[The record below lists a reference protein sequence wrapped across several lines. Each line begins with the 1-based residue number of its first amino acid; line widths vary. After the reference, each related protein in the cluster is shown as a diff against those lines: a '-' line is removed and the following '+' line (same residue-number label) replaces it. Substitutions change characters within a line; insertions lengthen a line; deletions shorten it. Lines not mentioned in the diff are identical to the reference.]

1 MGNSW
6 YYDFVNLDSTIRK
19 MMLSMSKNPMQFRYL
34 KNYVNTYISMLNFD
48 NLPQDLT
55 TDILRTTQFFNTRL
69 CFYNIEAIGGVTLL
83 RWIPNGQFNRYM
95 RPTSVNLETL
105 NGKGV
110 ASNIPFKDIVLV
122 RDNEMDIPPF
132 LYVMEYIA
140 CIDKIENSMFKIL
153 NVASLPIVVAGSK
166 KQANTLKDLA
176 KKLIGQDP
184 FVVGD
189 DTIADQLKSYNI
201 DLPVNPIDIYTI
213 KSKYMNELQSALG
226 IYAVDDKR
234 ERMITGEVA
243 NINNYT
249 DYIYQGMINENK
261 RWIEEVNA
269 KYGLNIVMKETYK
282 EIIEKQAAQAKEM
295 AEAESVG
302 KPAGGE
308 DNERP
313 IPGDGSK

>member
-6 YYDFVNLDSTIRK
+6 YYDYVNLDSTINK
-19 MMLSMSKNPMQFRYL
+19 MMLSMSKSPLKFRYL
-34 KNYVNTYISMLNFD
+34 KNYVNTYISMLGYK

-55 TDILRTTQFFNTRL
+55 TDIVQQALFFNTRL

-83 RWIPNGQFNRYM
+83 RWIPNGDFNRYM
-95 RPTSVNLETL
+95 RPQYVNLETL

-110 ASNIPFKDIVLV
+110 ANNVPFNDIVLV

-132 LYVMEYIA
+132 LYVMEYIE
-140 CIDKIENSMFKIL
+140 CLDKIESSMFKVL

-166 KQANTLKDLA
+166 KQANSLRELA
-176 KKLIGQDP
+176 KKLVGQDP

-189 DTIADQLKSYNI
+189 DAIGDQLKSYNI

-249 DYIYQGMINENK
+249 DYIYQGMINEHK
-261 RWIEEVNA
+261 RWIDETNKRFGTDIIMEES
-269 KYGLNIVMKETYK
+269 YK
-282 EIIEKQAAQAKEM
+282 EIIKKQAEQAKEM
-295 AEAESVG
+295 SEAEQV
-302 KPAGGE
+302 KTEVPNNE
-308 DNERP
+308 PRNDNSDE
-313 IPGDGSK
+313 K